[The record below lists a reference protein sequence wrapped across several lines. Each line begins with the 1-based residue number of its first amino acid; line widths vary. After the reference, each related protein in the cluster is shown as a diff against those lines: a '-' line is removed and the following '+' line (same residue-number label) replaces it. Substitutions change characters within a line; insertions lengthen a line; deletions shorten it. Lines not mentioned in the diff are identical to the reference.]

1 MFTNIDIINP
11 YIIHRPTTL
20 PRSNVPLP
28 FAKMRV
34 VCATEMGGLVTLPS
48 AVAIIGGGVIA
59 VEYAT
64 VLAQLGVGVSLIC
77 SEKEFLPCLEQELR
91 ASLKKRMQRNVLFVG
106 N

>member
-1 MFTNIDIINP
+1 MFTNIDIRPYP

-64 VLAQLGVGVSLIC
+64 VLGSNIPYQHALST
-77 SEKEFLPCLEQELR
+77 LPFNTFCQHTLSTHSSNPPYQHH
-91 ASLKKRMQRNVLFVG
+91 
-106 N
+106 